1 MNERLL
7 KIQVVARKKSH
18 LTALALAH
26 QAHNTHHTQ
35 AVEITRGALRAGLGE
50 VQVWTAAQAMGLTP
64 NAVSRMLSGLSA
76 MRELSA
82 ADGTTEARDFN
93 KSMGWLRRLADVHA
107 EPPKPI
113 RAVNDVR
120 GTALFPAALYQ
131 NTRRL
136 DITGARARELIH
148 NIDAQPTRTDP
159 QQWFKFMS
167 DQCAL
172 LGKMPTLGDLSGLIE
187 ANLFAFDQRVILKSK
202 VIEQNFYAD
211 DRSTVFRSPV
221 SPQAIA
227 TLAYPPGTVHDF
239 HVAFFGTRSSTWGT
253 GFLAGLGY
261 SGETSAWAELM
272 PFMDRP
278 KQMYSRKDSLIQAF
292 ENRVGED
299 AGQSSPED
307 MWEWIKQTLET
318 GDRAEIKEAL
328 HDDLFGAGRLTDPSV
343 ISVAKVPLAT
353 IFKTRPGTASRI
365 AAVKELKTVLQ
376 NGPGRGGPDAGS
388 LRAIHTEMVLV
399 QVLSAY
405 FEESGLASQYSR
417 PGKIDPN
424 QVFDLGRVH
433 QIYQEMQQRGTLVSL
448 DEVRAMLGRL
458 GVSAK

>member
-1 MNERLL
+1 
-7 KIQVVARKKSH
+7 
-18 LTALALAH
+18 
-26 QAHNTHHTQ
+26 
-35 AVEITRGALRAGLGE
+35 
-50 VQVWTAAQAMGLTP
+50 
-64 NAVSRMLSGLSA
+64 
-76 MRELSA
+76 
-82 ADGTTEARDFN
+82 
-93 KSMGWLRRLADVHA
+93 
-107 EPPKPI
+107 
-113 RAVNDVR
+113 
-120 GTALFPAALYQ
+120 
-131 NTRRL
+131 
-136 DITGARARELIH
+136 
-148 NIDAQPTRTDP
+148 
-159 QQWFKFMS
+159 MS

-187 ANLFAFDQRVILKSK
+187 ANLYAFDQRVILKSK
-202 VIEQNFYAD
+202 VIEVNFYAD
-211 DRSTVFRSPV
+211 DRRTVFRSSV

-239 HVAFFGTRSSTWGT
+239 HVAFFGTRSPTWST

-278 KQMYSRKDSLIQAF
+278 KQMYSDKDSLIQAL

-307 MWEWIKQTLET
+307 MWEKRIKPTLET
-318 GDRAEIKEAL
+318 GDRADVKEAL
-328 HDDLFGAGRLTDPSV
+328 DDDLFGAGNLTDPGV
-343 ISVAKVPLAT
+343 IAVAKVPLET
-353 IFKTRPGTASRI
+353 ILKTRTGTASRI

-424 QVFDLGRVH
+424 QVFDMGRAY
-433 QIYQEMQQRGTLVSL
+433 QIYQEMQKRGTLVSL
-448 DEVRAMLGRL
+448 DDVRAMLGRL
-458 GVSAK
+458 GVSAT